1 MKKLSKNALL
11 TTCLWIFIL
20 SASLIAYGYKF
31 PSSNN
36 LIEVPPVL
44 SLLNPDL
51 YPKDFYVQDTLQI
64 TPRYYYQYL
73 MYFTAKVGLG
83 LPLTYF
89 LYYLISFSSFIL
101 GLYALGKRF
110 SDARLPATVL
120 AFLGLVA
127 VDGTIGYVSL
137 FRSEPIPAIF
147 AMGLTI
153 WGIYFCF
160 CKRWIFGYLFF
171 GLACIIQFLVGII
184 PGLLMAPMLFLE
196 AKRTNKLPS
205 ILFTFLT
212 LGILACL
219 VYVPMVVSGNTGTGI
234 IDNAEFVYLYGHIR
248 QPHHIIP
255 SSWPTRLWRNLVLF
269 MAGGLL
275 CIKSSESLS
284 SEDKFNLVIVIFTSF
299 FAILLGYL
307 FVEIYPLS
315 LFAKLQLART
325 TPFAQLMVLIA
336 ISLLVYE
343 HYQQGNRAVSLLL
356 LITPILHNG
365 AILLFCVAVGLI
377 ILKAKNSFQLVQSRK
392 VTWITVFVLLLL
404 FAFYPPPSSLTEALN
419 RVFWKSAL
427 FFVLASPFIWEE
439 FFLATRRIKIITT
452 SALAFTSCTFLGL
465 GLWEVLP
472 GNLSD
477 FFQKRITLYQV
488 PGDSLTK
495 LALRFRQESSPDALV
510 LSPPSLTK
518 FRFYS
523 QRSLVFTFNSS
534 PYTDSGLREWANRIE
549 TVLGATKPPLSWH
562 NVDALF
568 QKRSSSELVT
578 IARKFDANYIL
589 TRSDWHANIPGVV
602 VDREWKWV
610 LYKIDNQ

>member
-1 MKKLSKNALL
+1 MKTYSKNAFL
-11 TTCLWIFIL
+11 TISLWIFIV
-20 SASLIAYGYKF
+20 SASLIAYSYKF

-44 SLLNPDL
+44 SLLNPEL

-73 MYFTAKVGLG
+73 IYFTARVGLG

-89 LYYLISFSSFIL
+89 FYYLISFSSFVL

-110 SDARLPATVL
+110 GHATLSATVL

-160 CKRWIFGYLFF
+160 SKRWILGYLFF
-171 GLACIIQFLVGII
+171 GLACMIQFLVGIL
-184 PGLLMAPMLFLE
+184 PGGLMAPLLILE
-196 AKRTNKLPS
+196 AKKTNKLPS
-205 ILFTFLT
+205 VVFPFLT

-219 VYVPMVVSGNTGTGI
+219 VYVPMVVSGNSGSGI

-248 QPHHIIP
+248 LPHHIIP
-255 SSWPTRLWRNLVLF
+255 SAWSPRLWRNLVFF

-275 CIKSSESLS
+275 CIKSSEFLD
-284 SEDKFNLVIVIFTSF
+284 SEDKINLVIVIFTSF

-336 ISLLVYE
+336 ISVLVYE
-343 HYQQGNRAVSLLL
+343 HYRKGNRVVSLLL
-356 LITPILHNG
+356 IITPILHNG
-365 AILLFCVAVGLI
+365 AILLFGVAVGLI
-377 ILKAKNSFQLVQSRK
+377 ILKAKDSFQLVQSRT

-404 FAFYPPPSSLTEALN
+404 FAFYPPPSSLTDALN
-419 RVFWKSAL
+419 RVFWKSTL
-427 FFVLASPFIWEE
+427 FFVLASPFILEE
-439 FFLATRRIKIITT
+439 VFLATRRIKIMTT
-452 SALAFTSCTFLGL
+452 SALAFTSCTFLSL
-465 GLWEVLP
+465 GLLNVLP

-477 FFQKRITLYQV
+477 VFQKRIALYQV

-510 LSPPSLTK
+510 LTPPSLTE

-534 PYTDSGLREWANRIE
+534 PYTDRGLREWANRVE
-549 TVLGATKPPLSWH
+549 TILGSTKPPLSWR
-562 NVDALF
+562 NVDSLF
-568 QKRSSSELVT
+568 QKRSSAELVT

-589 TRSDWHANIPGVV
+589 TRSDWHANIPGVI

-610 LYKIDNQ
+610 LYKIDN

>member
-1 MKKLSKNALL
+1 MTNNSKNTLL
-11 TTCLWIFIL
+11 KTCLWIFII

-51 YPKDFYVQDTLQI
+51 YPKDFYIQDTLQI

-83 LPLTYF
+83 LRLTYF

-110 SDARLPATVL
+110 GHARLPATVL

-147 AMGLTI
+147 AMGFTI

-160 CKRWIFGYLFF
+160 SKRWILGYLFF
-171 GLACIIQFLVGII
+171 GLACIIQFIVGIL
-184 PGLLMAPMLFLE
+184 PGLLMAPLLFIE

-205 ILFTFLT
+205 IVFPFLT

-219 VYVPMVVSGNTGTGI
+219 VYVPMVVSGNTGSGI

-255 SSWPTRLWRNLVLF
+255 STWPTRLWRNLVFF

-275 CIKSSESLS
+275 CIKSSESLD
-284 SEDKFNLVIVIFTSF
+284 SEDKINLVIVIFTAF
-299 FAILLGYL
+299 FSLLLGYL

-336 ISLLVYE
+336 ISVLVYE
-343 HYQQGNRAVSLLL
+343 HYRQGNRAVSLLL

-377 ILKAKNSFQLVQSRK
+377 ILKANNSFQLVQSRT
-392 VTWITVFVLLLL
+392 VTWITIFVLLLL

-419 RVFWKSAL
+419 RLFWKSAL
-427 FFVLASPFIWEE
+427 FFVLAFPFILEE
-439 FFLATRRIKIITT
+439 FLFTTRRIKIITT
-452 SALAFTSCTFLGL
+452 YALAFTSCTFLGL
-465 GLWEVLP
+465 GLLEVLP
-472 GNLSD
+472 GNLSNV
-477 FFQKRITLYQV
+477 FQKRITLYQV

-495 LALRFRQESSPDALV
+495 LALRFRQDSSPDALV
-510 LSPPSLTK
+510 LAPPSLTK

-534 PYTDSGLREWANRIE
+534 PYTDSGLQEWANRIE
-549 TVLGATKPPLSWH
+549 TVLGSTKPPLSWR
-562 NVDALF
+562 NVDSLF
-568 QKRSSSELVT
+568 QKRSSSELVN

-589 TRSDWHANIPGVV
+589 TRSDWHSNIQGVV

-610 LYKIDNQ
+610 LYKIDN

>member
-160 CKRWIFGYLFF
+160 CKRWILGYLFF

-184 PGLLMAPMLFLE
+184 PGLLMAPMLFIE